1 MRNLRFITTLLL
13 AAIGVSVIHAY
24 TLRQID
30 NSDGL
35 SNSAVLSLGQ
45 DDGGRLWIARAMV

>member
-35 SNSAVLSLGQ
+35 SNSDVMSLWQ
-45 DDGGRLWIARAMV
+45 DEDRKSVV